1 MTKILFV
8 ATFII
13 LISCRN
19 EIDLDIDKTAK
30 YVRTDST
37 QYVVLFGYKKL
48 MSHDWKSLFL
58 NEYYL
63 DSIHLS
69 MNSSNN
75 NVSGKDIIIEKGGYP
90 IVGRL
95 EIKKNKVVVYIFQ
108 KNTDL
113 NIFEDIGWN
122 GTYLDENIPPFQKV

>member
-1 MTKILFV
+1 MTKMLIIGTLL
-8 ATFII
+8 I

-19 EIDLDIDKTAK
+19 VIDLDIDKTAK

-48 MSHDWKSLFL
+48 MSHDLKSLFL

-63 DSIHLS
+63 DSIQLS
-69 MNSSNN
+69 MNSSDKS
-75 NVSGKDIIIEKGGYP
+75 VSGKDIFSEKGGYP
-90 IVGRL
+90 IVGHL
-95 EIKKNKVVVYIFQ
+95 EIKNNKVVVYIFQ

-113 NIFEDIGWN
+113 NKLEDIGWN
-122 GTYLDENIPPFQKV
+122 GTYLFR

>member
-1 MTKILFV
+1 MTKILIV
-8 ATFII
+8 GSLLI

-19 EIDLDIDKTAK
+19 VIDSVIDKTAK

-48 MSHDWKSLFL
+48 MSHDLKSLFL

-63 DSIHLS
+63 DSIQLLLNTTNKS
-69 MNSSNN
+69 
-75 NVSGKDIIIEKGGYP
+75 VSGKDIFLEKRGYP
-90 IVGRL
+90 IVGHIVI
-95 EIKKNKVVVYIFQ
+95 EKNKVVVNVFQ

-113 NIFEDIGWN
+113 NKFEDIGWN
-122 GTYLDENIPPFQKV
+122 GTYLFR